1 MKLSFDVEEALSQCK
16 TLEDI
21 SGKNGLLKRMLK
33 EMTEQILEAELTDH
47 LGYEKHS
54 AEGSNSGNSRNGK
67 TAKTVRSDFGEVK
80 IETPRDRN
88 GTFEPAIVKKRQS
101 DISYFDEKII
111 SMYAKGM
118 TVRDIQEHI
127 KDYYGVDVSP
137 TTISNITDKVMSL
150 AAEWQARPLSTVYA
164 IVFF

>member
-21 SGKNGLLKRMLK
+21 SGKDGLLKRMLK
-33 EMTEQILEAELTDH
+33 EMTEQILAAEMTDH

-54 AEGSNSGNSRNGK
+54 PEGNNSGNSRNGK
-67 TAKTVRSDFGEVK
+67 TAKTVRSDYGEVK
-80 IETPRDRN
+80 IETPRDRT
-88 GTFEPAIVKKRQS
+88 GAFEAAIVKKRQS
-101 DISYFDEKII
+101 DISAFDEKII

-127 KDYYGVDVSP
+127 KDIYGVDVSP
-137 TTISNITDKVMSL
+137 ATISTITDKVLSV
-150 AAEWQARPLSTVYA
+150 AA
-164 IVFF
+164 I

>member
-1 MKLSFDVEEALSQCK
+1 MKLTFDVEEALSQCK

-33 EMTEQILEAELTDH
+33 DMTEQILEAELTDH

-54 AEGSNSGNSRNGK
+54 PEGDNSGNSRNGK
-67 TAKTVRSDFGEVK
+67 TAKTVRSDYGDVR
-80 IETPRDRN
+80 IETPRDRT
-88 GTFEPAIVKKRQS
+88 GTFEPVIVKKRQS
-101 DISYFDEKII
+101 DLIDFDEKII

-127 KDYYGVDVSP
+127 KD
-137 TTISNITDKVMSL
+137 I
-150 AAEWQARPLSTVYA
+150 
-164 IVFF
+164 